1 MIGGNLLGV
10 TCDGSVLEAYFWWLC
25 TCVIFHLSFVYL
37 GLTWVFLTWRVD
49 SVLLKSFSTY
59 GSLSCQSSLQQVSLW
74 TCLTCEFLLQDFTTK
89 LKIFSFSRIQDK
101 ILINNSFL
109 SGMRNAFY
117 MHFLKYFLC
126 ILYAFL
132 MHFKCI
138 SYAFL
143 MHFSKM
149 HVFSSKMH
157 VFSSKM
163 HVFLKSA
170 YKMHIKC
177 L

>member
-1 MIGGNLLGV
+1 MALYLCHIRPILRIP
-10 TCDGSVLEAYFWWLC
+10 GS
-25 TCVIFHLSFVYL
+25 YL
-37 GLTWVFLTWRVD
+37 GFLTWRVD

-74 TCLTCEFLLQDFTTK
+74 TCLTCEFILQDFTNK
-89 LKIFSFSRIQDK
+89 SKIFSFSRIQDK
-101 ILINNSFL
+101 ILINNSFFI
-109 SGMRNAFY
+109 RNAKCILY
-117 MHFLKYFLC
+117 AFLKYFLC

-132 MHFKCI
+132 MHFICI

-157 VFSSKM
+157 VFWSKM